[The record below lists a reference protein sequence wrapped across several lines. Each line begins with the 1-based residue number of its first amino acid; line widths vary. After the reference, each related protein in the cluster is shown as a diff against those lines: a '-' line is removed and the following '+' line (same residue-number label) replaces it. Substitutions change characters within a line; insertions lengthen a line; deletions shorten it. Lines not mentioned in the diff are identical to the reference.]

1 MKKLK
6 VCSVAVLFKF
16 SFSCVCVRGISVPT
30 LHCERKKVPGINSS
44 ISLWKSLPIV
54 SIMFQ
59 EMLVQQP

>member
-6 VCSVAVLFKF
+6 VYSVAVLFKF
-16 SFSCVCVRGISVPT
+16 SFSCVCVCGISVPT